1 MEQIL
6 NKGVRRT
13 KSVKLALER
22 LLPFISDLETNV
34 TKVTRYKGNG
44 YWMDWSSL
52 TNQWFPY
59 RTNQVFKQMANFVV
73 RNHPHPEQVKD
84 AVRWSG
90 DVAKLDRTV
99 RLFYSEVSALRWLS
113 MDPRWDDWGMEK
125 VGINPNFQNP
135 AKQARTQE
143 KYRSRYHA
151 RVQKTLEE
159 LG

>member
-1 MEQIL
+1 MEQL
-6 NKGVRRT
+6 LTNGVRRT
-13 KSVKLALER
+13 KSGKLALER

-34 TKVTRYKGNG
+34 TKVPRYKGNG

-59 RTNQVFKQMANFVV
+59 RTNQVFKQKANFVV
-73 RNHPHPEQVKD
+73 RNHPHTEQVKD

>member
-13 KSVKLALER
+13 KSGKLALER

-34 TKVTRYKGNG
+34 TKVPRYKGNG
-44 YWMDWSSL
+44 YWMDWSRL

-125 VGINPNFQNP
+125 VGINPNFQIP
-135 AKQARTQE
+135 ATQARTQE

>member
-34 TKVTRYKGNG
+34 TKVPRYEGNG
-44 YWMDWSSL
+44 YWSDYSPL
-52 TNQWFPY
+52 TDNWYPR
-59 RTNQVFKQMANFVV
+59 RTVKVFVQNAWLVV
-73 RNHPHPEQVKD
+73 NWHPDPEAVKD
-84 AVRWSG
+84 AIRWKG
-90 DVAKLDRTV
+90 DPH
-99 RLFYSEVSALRWLS
+99 ALERQVKVHHQDMRALKWLS
-113 MDPRWDDWGMEK
+113 MDPRWDDWGIEK
-125 VGINPNFQNP
+125 VEINPDFQDP
-135 AKQARTQE
+135 AKQE